1 MKRRDVVVGA
11 GMAAGV
17 LGLATR
23 GDSTLARSATYLIQ
37 NDGTSLSTSELHYK
51 VGGDQFDLYLAR
63 PSAISGPLACVL
75 VFPGWDGLNAPV
87 RDKIHRIA
95 SLGYMAV
102 GVDVYGTGVRGDP
115 FGDNS
120 HLMSPLMNDRAMLRD
135 RVVAA
140 LSAVRQLPDT
150 DRDRI
155 GAIGYCFGG
164 LCALD
169 LARANPDGLTA
180 VVSFH
185 GVLKPDG
192 LEQSDP
198 IRASILVETGA
209 EDRSAPAGE
218 VQAFCDEMRSRK
230 ADWQVHVHGNTMH
243 AFTFEGLSMPEIGL
257 AYNEAADRRSWRAMR
272 LLFEDVLDQ
281 PRRIA

>member
-17 LGLATR
+17 LGLAAR
-23 GDSTLARSATYLIQ
+23 AEGVLARSAAYLMQ
-37 NDGTSLSTSELHYK
+37 NDGARLSTREQHYK
-51 VGGDQFDLYLAR
+51 VGDDMFDLYLAR
-63 PSAISGPLACVL
+63 PTGISTPLACVL

-87 RDKIHRIA
+87 KDKIHRVA
-95 SLGYMAV
+95 TLGYMAV

-135 RVVAA
+135 RVIAA
-140 LSAVRQLPDT
+140 LTAVRQLSDV
-150 DRDRI
+150 DGDRI

-169 LARANPDGLTA
+169 LARANPDSLRG

-185 GVLKPDG
+185 GVLTPNG
-192 LEQSDP
+192 LEQADP
-198 IRASILVETGA
+198 IRASVLVETGA
-209 EDRSAPAGE
+209 EDRSAPAAD
-218 VQAFCDEMRSRK
+218 VHAFGNEMSSRK
-230 ADWQVHVHGNTMH
+230 ADWQVHIHGNAMH
-243 AFTFEGLSMPEIGL
+243 AFTFEGLAMPAIGL
-257 AYNEAADRRSWRAMR
+257 AYDEAADRRSWRAMR
-272 LLFEDVLDQ
+272 LLLEDVLDEH
-281 PRRIA
+281 R